1 MAAGPISINSGVTVT
16 TNSKEVLTIV
26 LIMKA
31 EIEKQILEWQQEI
44 IKQNTHVMKLEGGI
58 QAYQLLLQ
66 KMNEEEE
73 NTGTIE
79 LEVKNKKK

>member
-1 MAAGPISINSGVTVT
+1 
-16 TNSKEVLTIV
+16 
-26 LIMKA
+26 MKA

-44 IKQNTHVMKLEGGI
+44 IKQNTHVMKLEGSI

-73 NTGTIE
+73 KTGTIE
-79 LEVKNKKK
+79 LGVKNKKK